1 MTRII
6 NNRSAIMVMVEDRPA
21 FMRDY
26 FISQSRYNISPELHV
41 PKGADKIRQIDFA
54 DDLGGQIVQY
64 LRFADSQKRV
74 EQLLESAHRP
84 EPDPLPVELNVPE
97 SLRIDRYNRGEE
109 LDLDGM
115 LQVKA

>member
-1 MTRII
+1 MTPII
-6 NNRSAIMVMVEDRPA
+6 NNRSAIRVMVEGRPA
-21 FMRDY
+21 FMKDY
-26 FISQSRYNISPELHV
+26 FTSQYAISPKL
-41 PKGADKIRQIDFA
+41 GAPPGTDKIRRIDFA
-54 DDLGGQIVQY
+54 DLGGQIVQY
-64 LRFADSQKRV
+64 LRYADPQRRV